1 MEDLFDVTIADDGSK
16 YIQAHE
22 IGFSARA
29 VGVNC
34 KTNYLIV
41 PPNFLIARLVIYIIS
56 LLCLGHIISVNH
68 DLFFSFSNHFNVC
81 FM

>member
-1 MEDLFDVTIADDGSK
+1 MEDLFDVTIANDGSK

-41 PPNFLIARLVIYIIS
+41 TSNFLIARLIIYIVTFCVFKYKRSSQGIS
-56 LLCLGHIISVNH
+56 
-68 DLFFSFSNHFNVC
+68 
-81 FM
+81 